1 MSNSQPEWSWL
12 PSRIFIDCSYT
23 ATSGRNSG
31 IERVVRSLQR
41 EMSSQVARYNQA
53 FTLHT
58 AAKQPLNSS
67 GNTTT
72 AVDSQSTLQNVIAV
86 GGDFAAL
93 GPREERWLNGPAS
106 FRANVLRCLPTFYRS
121 CATALCNTTQSARLK
136 KWLLPQAG
144 HLGAFKL
151 PHNIMDRAT
160 RKMIRLFGHT
170 IRPGHGDLLFLPDA
184 YWGKNSVWQAAA
196 KARARDAKV
205 AIVVYDLIPLTHKEF
220 VGERRHENFKKY
232 LQAVVQHADLILAIS
247 DTVRNQVEDLLP
259 EYGRNV
265 DHPVTCRSF
274 TLGAE
279 FRDDDGPIRGEVQQL
294 FGPQLENNPFLM
306 VATFDPR
313 KNHEFLLNAFDKLW
327 ARGST
332 EKLCFIGRVGSLC
345 EPLMQR
351 IEAHPEKNKKLFV
364 YHDISDSELQHC
376 YRHAK
381 GVVFPSVVEGFGLP
395 IVESLRHGRRTMVS
409 DTPIHREV
417 GGNLCEYFTLAS
429 TEPLA
434 ELIASPPT
442 FDRFRLE
449 DGAAAISIPTWQQ
462 AACQVLTHCVDL
474 FETPQNHSLLS
485 HSKKRRA
492 A

>member
-41 EMSSQVARYNQA
+41 EMSAQVQRYNHDEI
-53 FTLHT
+53 HT
-58 AAKQPLNSS
+58 II
-67 GNTTT
+67 
-72 AVDSQSTLQNVIAV
+72 QNVIAV

-93 GPREERWLNGPAS
+93 GSREERWLNGPAS
-106 FRANVLRCLPTFYRS
+106 FRANVLRCMPTLYRT
-121 CATALCNTTQSARLK
+121 CATALCNTTRSPRLK

-151 PHNIMDRAT
+151 PHNIMDRIT
-160 RKMIRLFGHT
+160 RQMIRTLGKSV
-170 IRPGHGDLLFLPDA
+170 RPEHGDLLFLPDA

-196 KARARDAKV
+196 KARARGAKT

-232 LQAVVQHADLILAIS
+232 LQAVIQHADLILAIS
-247 DTVRNQVEDLLP
+247 DTVRAQVQELLP
-259 EYGRNV
+259 EYGRNLSHSV
-265 DHPVTCRSF
+265 SVRSF

-279 FRDDDGPIRGEVQQL
+279 FRDDDGPVRDEVQRL
-294 FGPQLENNPFLM
+294 FSSNLDQNPFLM

-327 ARGST
+327 AKGSP

-351 IEAHPEKNKKLFV
+351 IDDHPEKNKKLFV

-417 GGNLCEYFTLAS
+417 GGQLCEYFTLAS
-429 TEPLA
+429 VDPLV
-434 ELIASPPT
+434 ELIVSPPRS
-442 FDRFRLE
+442 DRFQLV
-449 DGAAAISIPTWQQ
+449 DSANPISIPTWQQ
-462 AACQVLTHCVDL
+462 AACQVLKHCVDL
-474 FETPQNHSLLS
+474 FETPQNHSLFQRS
-485 HSKKRRA
+485 SRQRA

>member
-41 EMSSQVARYNQA
+41 EMSSQVERYNRSIDQ
-53 FTLHT
+53 
-58 AAKQPLNSS
+58 KSS
-67 GNTTT
+67 KKTTSV
-72 AVDSQSTLQNVIAV
+72 AHFDPHSTIQNVIAV
-86 GGDFAAL
+86 RGDFVAL
-93 GPREERWLNGPAS
+93 EAREERWLNAPAS
-106 FRANVLRCLPTFYRS
+106 FRANVLRCLPSTYRTIAGAI
-121 CATALCNTTQSARLK
+121 CHATGSARLK
-136 KWLLPQAG
+136 KWFLPQAG

-160 RKMIRLFGHT
+160 RRMIQWFGKNA
-170 IRPGHGDLLFLPDA
+170 RPEHGDLLFLPDA

-196 KARARDAKV
+196 KARARGAKV

-232 LQAVVQHADLILAIS
+232 LQAVIQHADLILAIS
-247 DTVRNQVEDLLP
+247 DTVRTQVEELLP
-259 EYGRNV
+259 EYGRNLS
-265 DHPVTCRSF
+265 HTVTCRSF

-279 FRDDDGPIRGEVQQL
+279 FRDDDGPVRPEVQTL
-294 FGPQLENNPFLM
+294 FSHNLEHNPFLM

-313 KNHEFLLNAFDKLW
+313 KNHEFLLNAFDQLW
-327 ARGST
+327 AQGNA

-345 EPLMQR
+345 EPLMAR
-351 IEAHPEKNKKLFV
+351 IDAHPEKNRKLFV

-395 IVESLRHGRRTMVS
+395 IVEALRHGRRTMVS

-417 GGNLCEYFTLAS
+417 GGQLCEYFSLDS
-429 TEPLA
+429 TDQLIQLLRATPDSDRFKLDIPNVPLA
-434 ELIASPPT
+434 M
-442 FDRFRLE
+442 
-449 DGAAAISIPTWQQ
+449 PTWQHS
-462 AACQVLTHCVDL
+462 ACQVLNHCVNL
-474 FETPQNHSLLS
+474 FETPQNRSLFPRET
-485 HSKKRRA
+485 KRRA